1 MKSNKIIEVTK
12 KNIKRNKFL
21 SLSTVMVTSVVLLIS
36 SFFISLGIIAQKGIE
51 HYEKKAQV
59 IVFFKRDT
67 SESDILAM
75 KERLYDKETTE
86 SITYISQQEAL
97 SIYKEDFADN
107 PDLLATVTADSLP
120 PSLEIKAKSV
130 DSLMDM
136 INRIKKEKETNAS
149 IDDVIYFKEV
159 VNNLKRISSIIKVT
173 SIILISALVIIAFLL
188 IRITIGFNINSHS
201 EEIKVMNLVGSPK
214 HYITKPYIL
223 EGSLYG
229 ALGGFIATSILIIP
243 LYIFLSSL
251 TKDASLSYWLN
262 QTLRD
267 LGLLFIKPVNILF
280 LLIYYL
286 VHIGAGALIG
296 VVSSLSAV
304 KRYLE

>member
-12 KNIKRNKFL
+12 KNMKRNKFL
-21 SLSTVMVTSVVLLIS
+21 SLSTIMVTSVVLLIS
-36 SFFISLGIIAQKGIE
+36 SFFISLGIVAQKGID

-59 IVFFKRDT
+59 IIFFKRDT

>member
-1 MKSNKIIEVTK
+1 MKSKKIIDVTK

-21 SLSTVMVTSVVLLIS
+21 SVSTVIVTSIVLLIS
-36 SFFISLGIIAQKGIE
+36 SFFISLGITAQKGVDY
-51 HYEKKAQV
+51 YERKAQV

-67 SESDILAM
+67 NENDILAI
-75 KERLYDKETTE
+75 KERLYDENLLE

-97 SIYKEDFADN
+97 NIYKEDFSDN

-130 DSLMDM
+130 DSLMIM
-136 INRIKKEKETNAS
+136 IDRINTEKETNAS

-159 VNNLKRISSIIKVT
+159 VNNLKTISNIIKVT
-173 SIILISALVIIAFLL
+173 SIVLISALLVIAFSL
-188 IRITIGFNINSHS
+188 IRITIGFNINSHK

-223 EGSLYG
+223 EGSIYG
-229 ALGGFIATSILIIP
+229 AIGGFIAASLIIIP
-243 LYIFLSSL
+243 FYIFLSSL
-251 TKDASLSYWLN
+251 MRDANFSYWLN

-267 LGLLFIKPVNILF
+267 LGLLFIKPVHIPF
-280 LLIYYL
+280 LLVYYL
-286 VHIGAGALIG
+286 THIGIGALIG
-296 VVSSLSAV
+296 MISSLSAV
-304 KRYLE
+304 KKYLD

>member
-21 SLSTVMVTSVVLLIS
+21 SLSTIMVTSVVLLIS
-36 SFFISLGIIAQKGIE
+36 SFFISLGIIAQKGID

-59 IVFFKRDT
+59 IIFFKRDT

-75 KERLYDKETTE
+75 KERLYDKDTTE

-130 DSLMDM
+130 DSLMNM
-136 INRIKKEKETNAS
+136 IERIKTEKETNAS

-173 SIILISALVIIAFLL
+173 SIILISSLVIIAFLL

-201 EEIKVMNLVGSPK
+201 EEIRVMNLVGSPK

-229 ALGGFIATSILIIP
+229 ALGGFVATSILIIP

-251 TKDASLSYWLN
+251 TKDLNFSYWLN

-267 LGLLFIKPVNILF
+267 LGLLFIKPVNIPF

-286 VHIGAGALIG
+286 IHICTGALIG
-296 VVSSLSAV
+296 LISSLSAV

>member
-21 SLSTVMVTSVVLLIS
+21 SLSTIMVTSVVLLIS
-36 SFFISLGIIAQKGIE
+36 SFFISLGIVAQKGID

-59 IVFFKRDT
+59 IIFFKRDT